1 MNGKLEDIGGRSGVT
16 PDDIRQ
22 IRSSSRKAMV
32 FFFLG
37 GALLALLAFIIGL
50 ILGWFTK
57 KDTGGGGGG
66 ETPDP
71 GTGGGYPFAVSAA
84 TMVGG
89 IKQSRPSRIMLILLA
104 LSAFFAGFNAP
115 VFGQAIDYGVYERS

>member
-1 MNGKLEDIGGRSGVT
+1 MNGKLEDIGKRSGVT

-22 IRSSSRKAMV
+22 IRSNNRKAMV

-57 KDTGGGGGG
+57 KDTGGGA
-66 ETPDP
+66 EDP
-71 GTGGGYPFAVSAA
+71 GPSTGGGYPFAISA
-84 TMVGG
+84 TTIVGG
-89 IKQSRPSRIMLILLA
+89 MKHSKPSRVMLLILA
-104 LSAFFAGFNAP
+104 LSAFFAGFTAP